1 MMDPDQYPY
10 DVSTYT
16 DLELFQ
22 ILDINHPTDKE
33 LEARILQ
40 MVSTY
45 EPHIDSDGEARLL
58 YQFFLGIYDRF
69 FETDDPLL
77 AVEGFEPTVPK
88 VGEGGRPPQFRAS
101 ALAPGSKPQ
110 PTGSIAAADPLPTDP
125 NELKQLQTTLPPQ
138 LGYTKSVE
146 YATGSLNPL
155 IKETI
160 KRVISVDSQFRD
172 KTVYPLSTE
181 FTFNLSDV
189 LHDVVSLKLYSVQIP
204 YNWQTINGSFG
215 GNFIYLKAATPGLN
229 NGNYDYQVAISSGN
243 YTPNSEDIGLVPAIN
258 NAYNALRLANPDVS
272 FGTTGVTYNPVQA
285 NATFTLDITNNFNE
299 TYYYVDFPYFTAA
312 SPSDPTIRSLPE
324 LLGFAQNQYVPAS
337 IESSVFGNPA
347 TTCNVYESNSPSSSP
362 PYYKNNVITIHNY
375 QGPGAYDPSQSTV
388 LDTVTLTLTPGYN
401 LPLSSVIS
409 NLQLELQSVA
419 ELRSSTFE
427 VIDTSYIQPGTSQY
441 RMTVCQNRKRV
452 KNLASSK
459 MVVVFPPEDA
469 SNNQPLWCGASS
481 TFRFPR
487 STMEVNEIVS
497 ELASQT
503 TNYVIPFPGQIAPLP
518 NFPQLIYYCVHPD
531 YAVDVN
537 QARINDASFS
547 VAASPAGSGG
557 YNLTEYF
564 VAIQAG
570 MTQLYTSSNQA
581 FDASINNT
589 TSNYHVQMTF
599 NIRKLIPFR
608 TPNLETGLGYVN
620 NFALDISG
628 SVLSTICRFSSS
640 SSSSTVMT
648 ELISTST
655 FPFQAAYDVT
665 SENNTMYIVSQNN
678 LQSTRT
684 AVSLTAPVT
693 YNSTAEFIGAINAAF
708 GKSGL
713 AHNLSMPNSNV
724 SFTISGTT
732 VSCTLSLNIEA
743 NMTNADYQVNLYETP
758 QDPSGSWHTYLGLN
772 QTTSPTDP
780 HGYVIDANGHV
791 TGTTTVTDNQ
801 ITLDASNHYFY
812 VSPISPS
819 VPSSPNLSVYDPNG
833 GVYIGTLGPD
843 PSANTLL
850 VDLVNDPSSRL
861 KLGETYTKTEI
872 ANAINAIFASSPVS
886 AGSHLDLTIHAPYTT
901 LRLNVNRTY
910 HTDDYEFVLY
920 DRTLFTH
927 CNYGYPRSVQN
938 ATYDS
943 TLGWLMG
950 FRSQTIYG
958 LGASYASVDSLGNR
972 VYVGT
977 SNGYTYDP
985 KTHVVTITGDTSI
998 NINLYNYFMIILD
1011 DYTQNHL
1018 NDGLVTVTS
1027 TDSDVALPSYA
1038 TRMNYKCDP
1047 QTGKYSVA
1055 DSTSPS
1061 NGGNRLTANQIYSA
1075 NQILNAQ
1082 INKQTTGSSGPFVQ
1096 DVFGLIPVKTSGLT
1110 LGQSYIEFGGTLQ
1123 IQERLYFGPVNIRRM
1138 SVKLINDKGGVVDLN
1153 NVDWSFSLIAEQLY
1167 APNTG
1172 KPSS

>member
-1 MMDPDQYPY
+1 MTDQDPY

-40 MVSTY
+40 MLSIY
-45 EPHIDSDGEARLL
+45 EPHIESDPEAHKL
-58 YQFFLGIYDRF
+58 YQYFLAIYDRF
-69 FETDDPLL
+69 FETDDPPL

-101 ALAPGSKPQ
+101 TLAQQSGTQSSTASGSKP
-110 PTGSIAAADPLPTDP
+110 SIAAADPLPTDP
-125 NELKQLQTTLPPQ
+125 TQLEKLKTNLPPQ
-138 LGYTKSVE
+138 LGYTKSVD
-146 YATGSLNPL
+146 YPTGSLNPL

-160 KRVISVDSQFRD
+160 KRVISIDSQFRD
-172 KTVYPLSTE
+172 KTVYPLSTD

-189 LHDVVSLKLYSVQIP
+189 LQDVVSLKLYSVQIP

-215 GNFIYLKAATPGLN
+215 GNFFYLKAVTPGLN
-229 NGNYDYQVAISSGN
+229 SGSYDYKVAISSGN
-243 YTPNSEDIGLVPAIN
+243 YSPNDPVNGLVPAITK
-258 NAYNALRLANPDVS
+258 AYQDLSRANPDVS

-299 TYYYVDFPYFTAA
+299 TYYYVDFPYFITA
-312 SPSDPTIRSLPE
+312 SPSDPAIRSIPE

-337 IESSVFGNPA
+337 IESSVFSNPA
-347 TTCNVYESNSPSSSP
+347 TSCNVYAASNPTSNE
-362 PYYKNNVITIHNY
+362 YQNNVITIYNY

-388 LDTVTLTLTPGYN
+388 LDTVTVTLTPGYT
-401 LPLSSVIS
+401 LSLSSVIGNIQS
-409 NLQLELQSVA
+409 QLQSA
-419 ELRSSTFE
+419 PQLRSSTFE
-427 VIDTSYIQPGTSQY
+427 VMDASYIQPGTSQY

-452 KNLASSK
+452 QNLVSSK
-459 MVVVFPPEDA
+459 MVVVFPAQDA
-469 SNNQPLWCGASS
+469 SNNPPLWCGPNS

-487 STMEVNEIVS
+487 ATMEVNDIVS

-503 TNYVIPFPGQIAPLP
+503 TNYVIPFPAAHPPQNL
-518 NFPQLIYYCVHPD
+518 PQLIYYCVHPD

-547 VAASPAGSGG
+547 VAASSPTSNG

-564 VAIQAG
+564 AAIQTG
-570 MTQLYTSSNQA
+570 MTNLYTSSNQA

-589 TSNYHVQMTF
+589 TANNDVQMKF
-599 NIRKLIPFR
+599 NIRKLIPFQSID
-608 TPNLETGLGYVN
+608 TNTGVGYIN

-628 SVLSTICRFSSS
+628 SVLSTICKFAPSVVTSP
-640 SSSSTVMT
+640 
-648 ELISTST
+648 LSTST
-655 FPFQAAYDVT
+655 FPFQSIYDVT
-665 SENNTMYIVSQNN
+665 TENSTMYVVTQNN
-678 LQSTRT
+678 LRSTRT
-684 AVSLTAPVT
+684 AVSLAAPAT
-693 YNSTAEFIGAINAAF
+693 YNSTAEFIGAINTAF
-708 GKSGL
+708 RATDL
-713 AHNLSMPNSNV
+713 PHNLSMPGSNV
-724 SFTISGTT
+724 SFTINGTT

-743 NMTNADYQVNLYETP
+743 TMTNADYQVNLYESP
-758 QDPSGSWHTYLGLN
+758 NDASGSWQTYLGLR
-772 QTTSPTDP
+772 QVITSPTDP
-780 HGYVIDANGHV
+780 HGYVIDASGHV
-791 TGTTTVTDNQ
+791 TGTTPVTDNQ
-801 ITLDASNHYFY
+801 IMLDASNHYFY
-812 VSPISPS
+812 VSPITPS
-819 VPSSPNLSVYDPNG
+819 TPAPPNPSVYDPSG
-833 GVYIGTLGPD
+833 GVYIGNLGPD
-843 PSANTLL
+843 PAANTLV
-850 VDLVNDPSSRL
+850 VDLVNNPASAL
-861 KLGETYTKTEI
+861 TLGKTYTKTEI
-872 ANAINAIFASSPVS
+872 TNAINAIFAASPLA
-886 AGSHLDLTIHAPYTT
+886 AGSVVDLTTHAPYTT
-901 LRLNVNRTY
+901 MRLNLNRTY
-910 HTDDYEFVLY
+910 RTEDYEFVLY

-950 FRSQTIYG
+950 FRSNTNYQ
-958 LGASYASVDSLGNR
+958 LGAAYASTDSLGNP
-972 VYVGT
+972 VYMGA
-977 SNGYTYDP
+977 SNAYTYDP
-985 KTHVVTITGDTSI
+985 TTHVVNITGDTSI

-1027 TDSDVALPSYA
+1027 TDTDVPLPSYA

-1055 DSTSPS
+1055 DSTSTS
-1061 NGGNRLTANQIYSA
+1061 NGGNKLTANQIYAA

-1082 INKQTTGSSGPFVQ
+1082 VNKQTTGSSGPFVQ
-1096 DVFGLIPVKTSGLT
+1096 DVFGLVPVKTSGLT

-1172 KPSS
+1172 KP